1 MVQQVSRGGD
11 TNRLS
16 TAFVREHDQA
26 VQARRLRGSEPF
38 GCAAAAAAPLAFEPA
53 GESLGLPTRARVEG
67 ASAAAQEAAER
78 TAFEAWLASVHGGCR
93 ADALSPFEHN
103 LEVWRQLWRV
113 VERSDV
119 VCIVADVRNPL
130 LHVPA
135 ALYEH
140 CAARPSLRLV
150 IVLSKVDLISREALE
165 RWREA
170 LSRRFPRARLAT
182 FSSKGREV
190 GGSLGGGVASRR
202 KALGAPLSAAGRRT
216 VREYVEGVA
225 EACGVR
231 DTVTVG
237 FVGHPNVGK
246 TSLLNALV
254 GRKVASVSRTPGH
267 TKHLQTWELTP
278 RLTICDSPGLVF
290 PVAGVRV
297 HGVDASARAVYEC
310 CGLFPIAQVREA
322 LSAVRLLWH
331 ALDLPR
337 MYNLRPAELDDD
349 EDELSPFGF
358 CAALAERKGYR
369 LARGRGALDIH
380 RAGLEVLKDC
390 VDGAV
395 CLAFAPPAPAAAAPD
410 PRPTG

>member
-1 MVQQVSRGGD
+1 MVQRVSRGGD

-16 TAFVREHDQA
+16 TAFVREDDQA
-26 VQARRLRGSEPF
+26 EV
-38 GCAAAAAAPLAFEPA
+38 
-53 GESLGLPTRARVEG
+53 
-67 ASAAAQEAAER
+67 AER

-150 IVLSKVDLISREALE
+150 IVLSKV
-165 RWREA
+165 
-170 LSRRFPRARLAT
+170 
-182 FSSKGREV
+182 
-190 GGSLGGGVASRR
+190 
-202 KALGAPLSAAGRRT
+202 
-216 VREYVEGVA
+216 
-225 EACGVR
+225 
-231 DTVTVG
+231 
-237 FVGHPNVGK
+237 
-246 TSLLNALV
+246 
-254 GRKVASVSRTPGH
+254 ASVSRTPGH

-278 RLTICDSPGLVF
+278 HLTICASPGLVF

-297 HGVDASARAVYEC
+297 HGVVRVLQ
-310 CGLFPIAQVREA
+310 LFPIAQVREA
-322 LSAVRLLWH
+322 LSAVRLLWL

-337 MYNLRPAELDDD
+337 MYNMRPAEPCDD

-358 CAALAERKGYR
+358 CAALAKRKGYHR
-369 LARGRGALDIH
+369 RYRRPRSLPSPRRQAARQTLPARQRR
-380 RAGLEVLKDC
+380 RAAD
-390 VDGAV
+390 AV
-395 CLAFAPPAPAAAAPD
+395 ASYMLPLAAAAARAGCVPCEGSHIEVPMKRED
-410 PRPTG
+410 QTRRSAGSLVGERILTKER

>member
-1 MVQQVSRGGD
+1 MVNRRPGLSGKQKSALLKQKRAEQQQRSASNARAGGSADAAAPAAGEATARQMVQQVSRGGD

-150 IVLSKVDLISREALE
+150 IVLSKVR
-165 RWREA
+165 
-170 LSRRFPRARLAT
+170 PRLAAWRL
-182 FSSKGREV
+182 SSRV
-190 GGSLGGGVASRR
+190 SSR
-202 KALGAPLSAAGRRT
+202 L
-216 VREYVEGVA
+216 
-225 EACGVR
+225 
-231 DTVTVG
+231 
-237 FVGHPNVGK
+237 
-246 TSLLNALV
+246 
-254 GRKVASVSRTPGH
+254 
-267 TKHLQTWELTP
+267 
-278 RLTICDSPGLVF
+278 
-290 PVAGVRV
+290 
-297 HGVDASARAVYEC
+297 RA
-310 CGLFPIAQVREA
+310 
-322 LSAVRLLWH
+322 
-331 ALDLPR
+331 
-337 MYNLRPAELDDD
+337 
-349 EDELSPFGF
+349 
-358 CAALAERKGYR
+358 
-369 LARGRGALDIH
+369 
-380 RAGLEVLKDC
+380 
-390 VDGAV
+390 
-395 CLAFAPPAPAAAAPD
+395 
-410 PRPTG
+410 